1 MSIVLNSFV
10 FCLKNKFKQ
19 SLKVRQF
26 TLEDIEYKVQ
36 KKVPQK
42 AGPEI
47 LNDII
52 V

>member
-1 MSIVLNSFV
+1 M
-10 FCLKNKFKQ
+10 
-19 SLKVRQF
+19 RQF

-47 LNDII
+47 LNDYNSIN
-52 V
+52 